1 MGIGRWEESKMQEV
15 FEQFIECDKSQKKS
29 KVLKGL
35 SMVFLVI
42 SATFLSASFLI
53 AIVMGLVACGL
64 FILSYLSYVEYEYE
78 LFNDTITISKIY
90 NESKRKVAKVITL
103 SDVRKVYENNNSSN
117 KENIMYYNSNTNG
130 LSIYTFELNDS
141 KKVEIALNDKLKR
154 RIGIVYAQKI
164 VRQF

>member
-1 MGIGRWEESKMQEV
+1 MEDI
-15 FEQFIECDKSQKKS
+15 FEQFIESDKSKTAT

-42 SATFLSASFLI
+42 SAFFLSASFLI
-53 AIVMGLVACGL
+53 AIVTGLLALVF
-64 FILSYLSYVEYEYE
+64 FILSFLSYVEYEYE

-103 SDVRKVYENNNSSN
+103 GDVRKVYENTNNSSKN
-117 KENIMYYNSNTNG
+117 KEKILYYNGNIKG
-130 LSIYTFELNDS
+130 LSIYTFELNDN

-154 RIGIVYAQKI
+154 RIGIVYAQKM